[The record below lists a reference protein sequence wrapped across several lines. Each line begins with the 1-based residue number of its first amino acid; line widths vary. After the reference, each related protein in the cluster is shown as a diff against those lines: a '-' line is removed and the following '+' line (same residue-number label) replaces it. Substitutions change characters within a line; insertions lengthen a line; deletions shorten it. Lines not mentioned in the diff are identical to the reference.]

1 MANTNKKKNYWP
13 LKIFIITLIIS
24 AGVSIVT
31 ELFMSNMS
39 IPAAVAVLLVLIG
52 IGVAFDI
59 VGVAFASWPEPPFV
73 SMASR
78 KIKKGVHALKLLK
91 KAEMVSNIC
100 NDVVGDIC
108 GIVSGSCGAA
118 IAVKIIAE
126 AETASEIV
134 IGVGISALISAV
146 TVAGKALGKTVA
158 LKNDVKIVE
167 LVGGVFSVFTREK

>member
-1 MANTNKKKNYWP
+1 MANANKKKNYWP

-59 VGVAFASWPEPPFV
+59 VGVAFASCPETPFV

-78 KIKKGVHALKLLK
+78 KIKK
-91 KAEMVSNIC
+91 
-100 NDVVGDIC
+100 
-108 GIVSGSCGAA
+108 
-118 IAVKIIAE
+118 
-126 AETASEIV
+126 
-134 IGVGISALISAV
+134 
-146 TVAGKALGKTVA
+146 ALGVPKGEKAAMTLV
-158 LKNDVKIVE
+158 LGYPDVRFLRSTPHKK
-167 LVGGVFSVFTREK
+167 LDARFL